1 MIAPSILNADL
12 LNLHNDIAQITK
24 AGIKR
29 VHVDI
34 MDAHFVPNLS
44 FGPELV
50 ADLRKKFPD
59 LEIEVHL
66 MSDQPKLL
74 IPDFVKAGADL
85 IEFHYE
91 AMAPAAVKHWLQY
104 LHAHQIKAGLA
115 LNPETPVTILDDWAR
130 QLDQVLLMTVHPGFG
145 GQSFLP
151 ASPERIKKAR
161 QILAA
166 KKVKLPIEVDGG
178 INEKTMPLAKKA
190 GAEIFVAGSYIFK
203 KGPISKQIESLRR
216 IDQ

>member
-12 LNLHNDIAQITK
+12 LNLGDDLNEVIK

-50 ADLRKKFPD
+50 ADLRKKFPG

-91 AMAPAAVKHWLQY
+91 AMGPAAVKHWLQY
-104 LHAHQIKAGLA
+104 LRAHKMKAGLA
-115 LNPETPVTILDDWAR
+115 LNPETPVTILNDWAK

-145 GQSFLP
+145 GQSFLSV
-151 ASPERIKKAR
+151 SPERIKKAA

-166 KKVKLPIEVDGG
+166 KKDKLPIEVDGG
-178 INEKTMPLAKKA
+178 INAETMLLAKKA

-203 KGPISKQIESLRR
+203 KGLVSKQIESLRR